1 LILLLMMSWS
11 SFSQTVTDTTSIQ
24 LEKPIA
30 RLVIKDLITGDGA
43 KEELIFTQEK
53 VSLLEQKIVLKDS
66 IIFTLNSKVD
76 NCLYL
81 VGTKDDQLTL
91 SQELITR
98 LQLDLQTEKLKTKLF
113 SGIGIVTVIATVLI
127 LGR

>member
-1 LILLLMMSWS
+1 MSWS

>member
-1 LILLLMMSWS
+1 MSWG